1 MGYDTLGVTTDG
13 GVATIRLDRPDR
25 ANSVNV
31 RMVTE
36 LHDAVTGLAAASAV
50 RVVILTGS
58 GRWFSPGGDVKAFE
72 NGEFAAEVE
81 QGYDPRSWRIP
92 ELLHGMPQI
101 TIAAVNGPCAG
112 AAFGWAC
119 ACDIRVAARSAT
131 FSTAFLG
138 LGLSG
143 DMAVPWTLS
152 RIIGSG
158 PARWLSFIPDRF
170 GADRAYELGLVS
182 RLFDDEALSAEVA
195 ALARRLTRHDG
206 QALQRLK
213 QHYLIAETSTLPELS
228 DVEIKSM
235 DLRQM
240 AAAFTAK
247 PASGHG

>member
-1 MGYDTLGVTTDG
+1 VGYDTLGVTTDG
-13 GVATIRLDRPDR
+13 GVATIRLARPDR
-25 ANSVNV
+25 ANSVNI

-36 LHDAVTGLAAASAV
+36 LHDAVAELAVASAI

-81 QGYDPRSWRIP
+81 QGYDPGSWRIP

-119 ACDIRVAARSAT
+119 ACDIRVAARGAT

-143 DMAVPWTLS
+143 DMAVPWTLP
-152 RIIGSG
+152 RIIGNG
-158 PARWLSFIPDRF
+158 PARWLSFVPDRF
-170 GADRAYELGLVS
+170 SADRAYQLGLVS
-182 RLFDDEALSAEVA
+182 QLFDDDALSAEVA
-195 ALARRLTRHDG
+195 ALALRLARYDA

-213 QHYLIAETSTLPELS
+213 QHYLIAESSTLSELS
-228 DVEIKSM
+228 DVEINNM

-240 AAAFTAK
+240 AAAFSAR
-247 PASGHG
+247 PGSGHG